1 VTSVVPGSVVPGSV
15 VPGAPAAAASAA
27 RRQADGRAADGRAEG
42 QASVWRSPA
51 LRRLF
56 TASTTARLANEA
68 ARVAVVLLVLERT
81 GSPALAG
88 VVVGALTLPS
98 LVTGPLL
105 GAWLDRTPRRRRA
118 FVANQLLLLGGLVGL
133 LAATGAAPAAVVLG
147 LALLSGVTAPV
158 LTGGFTGLIAPLVPA
173 ALMRRAYGAEAT
185 SYNVAGVTGPALAG
199 TVAGLLGAAAAV
211 ALSAA
216 LSAVALLAV
225 LRVPMPAPPSAGSRG
240 LWRAVREGLALLVGT
255 PALRSVTT
263 ATTLAFAGMG
273 AMPVAFPLLAEE
285 LGAGAATAG
294 LLFSTFALGAL
305 AGSLVVAARTP
316 RTGPMRMAYLGIAG
330 LGVAWAGLALAPSLP
345 VAVAVIAVAGA
356 LEGPVLAS
364 TLAVRELWS
373 PASMRTQVVTTAA
386 SLKFGGFALGSAAA
400 GAAAAAYGV
409 TGALLV
415 AAGAQLLGLVA
426 GVLVAG
432 PSLLRSTRR

>member
-1 VTSVVPGSVVPGSV
+1 MTETP
-15 VPGAPAAAASAA
+15 APAAAPPLW
-27 RRQADGRAADGRAEG
+27 RAPG
-42 QASVWRSPA
+42 
-51 LRRLF
+51 LRTLF

-88 VVVGALTLPS
+88 TVVGALTLPS

-105 GAWLDRTPRRRRA
+105 GAWLDRTRRRRGA
-118 FVANQLLLLGGLVGL
+118 FVANQLLLLGGLLGL
-133 LAATGAAPAAVVLG
+133 LAATGSAPHGVVLALALVSG
-147 LALLSGVTAPV
+147 LAAPV

-173 ALMRRAYGAEAT
+173 ALLRRAYGAEAT

-199 TVAGLLGAAAAV
+199 ALAGFAGAGTAV
-211 ALSAA
+211 AVAA
-216 LSAVALLAV
+216 GLSAVALAAV
-225 LRVPMPAPPSAGSRG
+225 LRVPMPPPLLSSPRSLLRTVGDG
-240 LWRAVREGLALLVGT
+240 LSLLVRT

-285 LGAGAATAG
+285 LGAGPAAAG

-305 AGSLVVAARTP
+305 AGSLVVASRTP
-316 RTGPMRMAYLGIAG
+316 RTGPMRLAYLGIGG
-330 LGVAWAGLALAPSLP
+330 LGLAWAALVLAPSLP

-386 SLKFGGFALGSAAA
+386 SLKFGGFALGSAGA
-400 GAAAAAYGV
+400 GAAAAAHGV
-409 TGALLV
+409 TG
-415 AAGAQLLGLVA
+415 
-426 GVLVAG
+426 
-432 PSLLRSTRR
+432 